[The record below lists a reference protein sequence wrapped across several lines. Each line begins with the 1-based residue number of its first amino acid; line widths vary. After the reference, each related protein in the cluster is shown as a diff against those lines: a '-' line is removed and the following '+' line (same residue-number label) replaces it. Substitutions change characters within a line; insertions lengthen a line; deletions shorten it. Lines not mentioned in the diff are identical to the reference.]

1 MSHILE
7 NSATAEAELI
17 ALMKRDGAVL
27 RARTIE
33 DEAQPAPAKR
43 KPFSAEAR
51 TNIARA
57 MRGNSNRK
65 SKSQP
70 AIVSPIAKH
79 RRAGHG

>member
-1 MSHILE
+1 MSHVSE
-7 NSATAEAELI
+7 KSASDEAELL

-27 RARTIE
+27 RARALE
-33 DEAQPAPAKR
+33 DEAQPVPAKR

-51 TNIARA
+51 ANIARA

-65 SKSQP
+65 KSQP
-70 AIVSPIAKH
+70 AIVSPIAN